1 MGPRIMYLFLHLL
14 LEVHLNTS
22 RDVIIRVGEQLKL
35 NCTIIGTKNLSNY
48 QLSWYHGTQRLAH
61 MTKKL
66 SNTTIQLVIDHVAWN
81 SNGTYACKGTGV
93 NSVQPKD
100 VLVRV
105 GGELSLL
112 IIIFPLVLRSAN
124 MLALLHHLCRLG

>member
-1 MGPRIMYLFLHLL
+1 MYLFLHPLL
-14 LEVHLNTS
+14 GPVHLNTS
-22 RDVIIRVGEQLKL
+22 RDVTRRVGEQLTL

-66 SNTTIQLVIDHVAWN
+66 SNTTIQLVIDHVSWN
-81 SNGTYACKGTGV
+81 NNGTYVCQGTGL
-93 NSVQPKD
+93 NSVQTKD

-112 IIIFPLVLRSAN
+112 FN
-124 MLALLHHLCRLG
+124 N